1 MVAETKLLSDDIF
14 RKMFTSNGHHHPLIH
29 WAWADWNTKGD
40 TALHEAFLG
49 GNIWR
54 IFDGADKMWAELQR
68 DLVWKYL
75 YPSRDFLAALVAG
88 LFTAYYKICVNVN
101 PNSALRSE
109 GFGGEVKAAIS
120 VLFGKDRTDWL
131 ESLHRSLSGGFFE
144 WDTPQKNQPPP
155 DSFASIAEMV
165 RFLPEIVKRI
175 APPGQKERN
184 KSWDPAVAKYLLGS
198 VKDGWNVR
206 AFIPTLLRPLD
217 SLLRWVAEDKTSQ
230 FRFGTVENAESNPP
244 YGKALTPLGELHL
257 DFQDINVAGTRL
269 GVALFLVPPPKAMYV
284 RRLQDVNGF
293 VGKEVIQ
300 QYAAGLGY
308 LEKADRGSDA
318 QAFRELL
325 ALAGYKYAVWT
336 LPAVEKVGEKYALAP
351 GEHPARH
358 FLDTEAYSGRRNY
371 EKLTLEPDTHGVD
384 RGYGETISKTTWEGL
399 VFVMK
404 RKARELKILRLAA
417 QEEEELVSTALAG
430 GGQFPQLTAAQY
442 QDVSTVGSYGKK
454 RKRVTFDPKTP
465 PERMATGEWRLP
477 PGFHKVSPEAAY
489 SLQFE
494 GGVRPFEIED
504 VPRDTQGGNTTMYM
518 LVGGAAALALLA
530 LR

>member
-1 MVAETKLLSDDIF
+1 
-14 RKMFTSNGHHHPLIH
+14 
-29 WAWADWNTKGD
+29 
-40 TALHEAFLG
+40 
-49 GNIWR
+49 
-54 IFDGADKMWAELQR
+54 
-68 DLVWKYL
+68 
-75 YPSRDFLAALVAG
+75 
-88 LFTAYYKICVNVN
+88 
-101 PNSALRSE
+101 
-109 GFGGEVKAAIS
+109 
-120 VLFGKDRTDWL
+120 
-131 ESLHRSLSGGFFE
+131 
-144 WDTPQKNQPPP
+144 
-155 DSFASIAEMV
+155 
-165 RFLPEIVKRI
+165 
-175 APPGQKERN
+175 
-184 KSWDPAVAKYLLGS
+184 
-198 VKDGWNVR
+198 
-206 AFIPTLLRPLD
+206 
-217 SLLRWVAEDKTSQ
+217 
-230 FRFGTVENAESNPP
+230 
-244 YGKALTPLGELHL
+244 
-257 DFQDINVAGTRL
+257 
-269 GVALFLVPPPKAMYV
+269 MYV

-318 QAFRELL
+318 QSFRELL

-358 FLDTEAYSGRRNY
+358 FLDTEAHSGRRNY

-384 RGYGETISKTTWEGL
+384 RGHGETISKTTWEGL

-404 RKARELKILRLAA
+404 RKARERKILREARRE
-417 QEEEELVSTALAG
+417 EEEELVTTALAG
-430 GGQFPQLTAAQY
+430 GGEFRARTPYTGLTQAQYQDVSTVGEFPQLTAAQY